1 MDVRKMRNEK
11 LVKKIL
17 LKDLR
22 SPKVPPIFAP
32 HLRENAGSRK
42 FG

>member
-1 MDVRKMRNEK
+1 MVISIIEK
-11 LVKKIL
+11 QVKKIL
-17 LKDLR
+17 LKDLH
-22 SPKVPPIFAP
+22 SQKLPPIFAP